1 MTRQEFAQLAAQD
14 ILVLDGATGSNMI
27 KAGMPRGFCSE
38 DWILENPQP
47 LIDLQRSYVEAGSQI
62 VYAPTFSC
70 NRIGLGNFG
79 LADRM
84 ADMNRELVA
93 LSKEAVGGRALI
105 AGDLTTTG
113 EMMAPRGPMTYEK
126 LLDVYKEHVT
136 CLLDAG
142 VDLLG
147 AETML
152 SVEETMAFV
161 DAATS
166 LCDLPIMCTLTLQA
180 DGTALYGGDAIEA
193 VVTLQEMG
201 ASAVG
206 LNCSVGPDQLEAVI
220 RSMAEVATV
229 PIIAKPNAGMPTI
242 TETGE
247 AVYSMNAVDFGRSM
261 KMLVNAGARIVG
273 GCCGTDA
280 EYIREVCKNVKK
292 H

>member
-1 MTRQEFAQLAAQD
+1 
-14 ILVLDGATGSNMI
+14 
-27 KAGMPRGFCSE
+27 
-38 DWILENPQP
+38 
-47 LIDLQRSYVEAGSQI
+47 
-62 VYAPTFSC
+62 
-70 NRIGLGNFG
+70 
-79 LADRM
+79 M
-84 ADMNRELVA
+84 ADMNHELVA

-113 EMMAPRGPMTYEK
+113 QMMAPRGPMTYEK

-136 CLLDAG
+136 CLLDAD

-229 PIIAKPNAGMPTI
+229 PVIAKPNAGMPTI

-261 KMLVNAGARIVG
+261 KMLVDAGARIVG

-280 EYIREVCKNVKK
+280 EYIREVCKNVKN

>member
-1 MTRQEFAQLAAQD
+1 MTRQEFAELVAQD

-113 EMMAPRGPMTYEK
+113 QMMAPRGPMTYEK

-166 LCDLPIMCTLTLQA
+166 LCDLPIMCTA
-180 DGTALYGGDAIEA
+180 
-193 VVTLQEMG
+193 
-201 ASAVG
+201 
-206 LNCSVGPDQLEAVI
+206 
-220 RSMAEVATV
+220 RHSMAA
-229 PIIAKPNAGMPTI
+229 M
-242 TETGE
+242 
-247 AVYSMNAVDFGRSM
+247 R
-261 KMLVNAGARIVG
+261 
-273 GCCGTDA
+273 
-280 EYIREVCKNVKK
+280 
-292 H
+292 

>member
-1 MTRQEFAQLAAQD
+1 
-14 ILVLDGATGSNMI
+14 
-27 KAGMPRGFCSE
+27 
-38 DWILENPQP
+38 
-47 LIDLQRSYVEAGSQI
+47 
-62 VYAPTFSC
+62 
-70 NRIGLGNFG
+70 
-79 LADRM
+79 
-84 ADMNRELVA
+84 
-93 LSKEAVGGRALI
+93 
-105 AGDLTTTG
+105 
-113 EMMAPRGPMTYEK
+113 
-126 LLDVYKEHVT
+126 
-136 CLLDAG
+136 
-142 VDLLG
+142 
-147 AETML
+147 
-152 SVEETMAFV
+152 MAFV

-229 PIIAKPNAGMPTI
+229 PVIAKPNAGMPTI

-261 KMLVNAGARIVG
+261 KMLVDAGARIVG

-280 EYIREVCKNVKK
+280 EYIREVCKNVKN

>member
-1 MTRQEFAQLAAQD
+1 MTRQEFAELVAQD

-84 ADMNRELVA
+84 ADMNRELV
-93 LSKEAVGGRALI
+93 
-105 AGDLTTTG
+105 DLTTTG
-113 EMMAPRGPMTYEK
+113 QMMAPRGHMTYEK

-229 PIIAKPNAGMPTI
+229 PVIAKPNAGMPTI

-261 KMLVNAGARIVG
+261 KMLVDAGARIVG

-280 EYIREVCKNVKK
+280 EYIREVCKNVKN

>member
-1 MTRQEFAQLAAQD
+1 MTREEFARLAAED
-14 ILVLDGATGSNMI
+14 ILILDGATGSNMI

-47 LIDLQRSYVEAGSQI
+47 LIDLQKAYVEAGSQI

-84 ADMNRELVA
+84 TEMNRELVA
-93 LSKEAVGGRALI
+93 LSRQAVGGRALI

-113 EMMAPRGPMTYEK
+113 LMLEPNGPMSYEK
-126 LLDVYKEHVT
+126 LLDIYKEHVT
-136 CLLDAG
+136 CLVEAG

-152 SVEETMAFV
+152 SVDETMAFV

-166 LCDLPIMCTLTLQA
+166 CCDLPIMCTLTLQA
-180 DGTALYGGDAIEA
+180 DGTALYGGNAVEA
-193 VVTLQEMG
+193 VITLQEMG

-229 PIIAKPNAGMPTI
+229 PIIAKPNAGMPVI

-247 AVYSMNAVDFGRSM
+247 AVYNMNAADFGRHM
-261 KMLVNAGARIVG
+261 KTLADAGARILG
-273 GCCGTDA
+273 GCCGTDPD
-280 EYIREVCKNVKK
+280 YIRELCRAVK
-292 H
+292 

>member
-1 MTRQEFAQLAAQD
+1 MTRQEFAELVAQD

-79 LADRM
+79 LADHM

-113 EMMAPRGPMTYEK
+113 QMMAPRGP
-126 LLDVYKEHVT
+126 T

-229 PIIAKPNAGMPTI
+229 PVIAKPNAGMPTI

-261 KMLVNAGARIVG
+261 KMLVDAGARIVG

-280 EYIREVCKNVKK
+280 EYIREVCKNVKN